1 MRKTSVR
8 DALFRLLEEGKID
21 FFFLL
26 LLQNIYFFFTFS
38 FNFFMLFFL
47 FSNYVVLNLTY
58 GDFNNK
64 NDIFVIKNK
73 N

>member
-38 FNFFMLFFL
+38 FNFVMLFFL